1 MSRPVNFSSKS
12 QFDFVAR
19 SAIVRGE
26 KPTKGVEA
34 FPSTNPHQM
43 NRLVGH
49 LSDGTKVVV
58 AQREGKG
65 GMDFNKL
72 MGGKVYAVAADA
84 FSPVKEKGP
93 DGKATKDQ
101 KLEDGLPLFSAS
113 GFYNLS
119 NKEYPALDIRESFLR
134 LLPGGEQMLLVSP
147 EALTHRQTLTV
158 SSELDLEL
166 LLDML
171 AGAIDDGANLVTEFD
186 AAINKKREVALR
198 RAREDAEAN
207 NEAFSGP
214 AFEPCTASKKD
225 GNPVALLVWKTESG
239 EVVSATV
246 VREAEGIDPDTSR
259 PVMRYMTAPEAIERF
274 QEGNAYRKL
283 SEEVEAGRSVQLTFV
298 VGHLMRGSVSFRRKA
313 VEALQLPKGAAV
325 YGDAAFLRGAGDGW
339 VLALVSILHS
349 QHPQFPR
356 EDYNVHH
363 YVATARQAE
372 MGMSKKADGS
382 GWLPPQAVT
391 YDLRALMLERAD

>member
-1 MSRPVNFSSKS
+1 MSRPAQFSSKS
-12 QFDFVAR
+12 EFDFVVR
-19 SAIVRGE
+19 SVVIRGE

-43 NRLVGH
+43 NRLIGY
-49 LSDGTKVVV
+49 LADGTKAVI

-84 FSPVKEKGP
+84 FSPVKEKGA
-93 DGKATKDQ
+93 DGKVTNEQ
-101 KLEDGLPLFSAS
+101 KKEDGLPLYSAS

-119 NKEYPALDIRESFLR
+119 NKEYPALAILETYLR

-147 EALTHRQTLTV
+147 EALAHRQTLTL

-171 AGAIDDGANLVTEFD
+171 AGAIDDAANLVTEFD
-186 AAINKKREVALR
+186 QAINRKREVGLR
-198 RAREDAEAN
+198 RAQEDAEAQG
-207 NEAFSGP
+207 EAFTGP

-225 GNPVALLVWKTESG
+225 GNALALLAWRTEAG
-239 EVVSATV
+239 EELSATIA
-246 VREAEGIDPDTSR
+246 REAEGVDEDTSR
-259 PVMRYMTAPEAIERF
+259 PMMRYLTAAEAIEHF
-274 QEGNAYRKL
+274 QQGKSFRRLND
-283 SEEVEAGRSVQLTFV
+283 EVQAGRSVQLTFV

-313 VEALQLPKGAAV
+313 QEALQKPKDVAL
-325 YGDAAFLRGAGDGW
+325 YGDAAFLRGAGEGW

-372 MGMSKKADGS
+372 MGMSKNPSGT

-391 YDLRALMLERAD
+391 YDLRAHLLERAS